1 MNKEI
6 KKVFKRNSIK
16 TPEKNIYLENT
27 PSNPHLSLQKIDEF
41 EAISKDSLK
50 ETLIQMVLEEE
61 SHPVAVVNER
71 TSIAN
76 GKMSIEEDFLE

>member
-1 MNKEI
+1 MNKEF
-6 KKVFKRNSIK
+6 KRLFKRNSIK

-27 PSNPHLSLQKIDEF
+27 TSNPHLSIQKIDEF

-61 SHPVAVVNER
+61 SHPVANER
-71 TSIAN
+71 TSIAK
-76 GKMSIEEDFLE
+76 GKMSIEDDFLE